1 MFFSPKP
8 HILNAL
14 YPNLWGVCESFN
26 YFTKFKQIT
35 LDLIAFVFIKYTNIK
50 SLTTKAKKDKVT
62 IKKGKTFKLGVKV
75 KKASLKLK
83 TKNYRKTA
91 YETSNKKIATV
102 TSKGVIKAKKKGTCY
117 VYVYTQNG
125 IFKKIKV
132 TVKK

>member
-1 MFFSPKP
+1 MG
-8 HILNAL
+8 IVAL
-14 YPNLWGVCESFN
+14 DKNNNVLTTSKIVY
-26 YFTKFKQIT
+26 IAT
-35 LDLIAFVFIKYTNIK
+35 LGGKYTNIK